1 MDQHRHS
8 TRRRDVRFTATVTGG
23 LVALV
28 VGLLSVVAASPA
40 SAAPGGIITT
50 FAGGGGGGDGGPAT
64 QASLGAVSGVA
75 VDRRSGAVYISDAH
89 SVRRVDPSGT
99 ITTV

>member
-1 MDQHRHS
+1 MRLFLRPGRHQWRAS
-8 TRRRDVRFTATVTGG
+8 GLATAG
-23 LVALV
+23 LL

-50 FAGGGGGGDGGPAT
+50 FAGGGGGGDGAPAT